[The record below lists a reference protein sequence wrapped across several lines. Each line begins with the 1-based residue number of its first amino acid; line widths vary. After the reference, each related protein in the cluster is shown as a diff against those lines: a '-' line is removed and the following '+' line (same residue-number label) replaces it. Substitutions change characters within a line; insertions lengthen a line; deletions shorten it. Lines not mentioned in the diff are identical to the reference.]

1 VLPNLQI
8 LRTAQHGLA
17 GQVELARTALEP
29 LRQAVATALY
39 ANIGALMTH
48 YAANPLQI
56 TAFFDLTK
64 LRETGVEKEEP
75 EPVPPASPVPLPVS

>member
-1 VLPNLQI
+1 
-8 LRTAQHGLA
+8 
-17 GQVELARTALEP
+17 
-29 LRQAVATALY
+29 VATALY

-64 LRETGVEKEEP
+64 LRETGVEEEEP
-75 EPVPPASPVPLPVS
+75 EPVPPASPASPVPLPVS